1 MSLSSFLETRNE
13 GNHLK
18 KRQRGKRQRPGGMTD
33 ITQYKVG
40 VVLSVTE
47 KKGCGKP
54 LKSCIVN
61 VGEDKPINVV
71 TSATNV
77 RDGSRWVLGL
87 IFVH

>member
-1 MSLSSFLETRNE
+1 
-13 GNHLK
+13 
-18 KRQRGKRQRPGGMTD
+18 MTD

-77 RDGSRWVLGL
+77 REGSRWVLGL